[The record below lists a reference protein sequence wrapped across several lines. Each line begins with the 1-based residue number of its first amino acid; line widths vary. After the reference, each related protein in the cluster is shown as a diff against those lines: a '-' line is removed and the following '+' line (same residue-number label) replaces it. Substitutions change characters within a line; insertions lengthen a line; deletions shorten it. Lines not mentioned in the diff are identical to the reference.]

1 MRPSLPN
8 IDELVA
14 NIHRQASVEQQK
26 VAMEKRAAVESS
38 MTDVGRLL
46 RKLAE
51 ELRNSD
57 DGRVTLDD
65 VLDFTSRFGRG

>member
-8 IDELVA
+8 IDTLVA
-14 NIHRQASVEQQK
+14 NIHRQASAEQQK

-65 VLDFTSRFGRG
+65 VLDFTSHFGRG

>member
-1 MRPSLPN
+1 
-8 IDELVA
+8 
-14 NIHRQASVEQQK
+14 
-26 VAMEKRAAVESS
+26 MEKRAAVESS
-38 MTDVGRLL
+38 MTDTGRLL

-57 DGRVTLDD
+57 DERVTLDD

>member
-1 MRPSLPN
+1 
-8 IDELVA
+8 
-14 NIHRQASVEQQK
+14 
-26 VAMEKRAAVESS
+26 MEKRAAVESS

-46 RKLAE
+46 HKLAE

-65 VLDFTSRFGRG
+65 VLDFTSHFGRG